1 MSPMATTTKK
11 SWFAPKLK
19 TALEN
24 QNMSVRGLARAWR
37 PDANMETT
45 RRSLNRYL
53 HNGIVPYLEIRR
65 ELADA
70 IGVDPSEFELSED
83 DEEPSMTFGAAMDA
97 MFNRAVHR
105 EVRKILDEA
114 PA

>member
-1 MSPMATTTKK
+1 MATPVKT
-11 SWFAPKLK
+11 SWFAPKLRS
-19 TALEN
+19 ALE
-24 QNMSVRGLARAWR
+24 QKETSVRGLARAWR
-37 PDANMETT
+37 PDGDIETT

-53 HNGIVPYLEIRR
+53 HNGIVPSLQIRR

-70 IGVDPSEFELSED
+70 LDVDASEFEQSED

-105 EVRKILDEA
+105 EVRKILGEV